1 MFDLIAKYAVAEL
14 SKLWDSLKDTWQ
26 NVKDPI
32 KDFLSDYFG
41 YDKEKPFWKNISAG
55 FDFCWNATKESIKQ
69 FLAEYC
75 GYDTNKS
82 FWQNIGDVIERA
94 FDKVWNGMDGSGG
107 L

>member
-69 FLAEYC
+69 YRSPYLTTYKINLRKEELLCKLKISIMYLFY
-75 GYDTNKS
+75 
-82 FWQNIGDVIERA
+82 
-94 FDKVWNGMDGSGG
+94 
-107 L
+107 